1 MHIVLVGMMASGK
14 SSMGKVLSKS
24 MNIPFLDIDKEI
36 EFHEKSSIKS
46 IFENDGEKYFRKLE
60 RKIIIENLEKKKTTV
75 IALGGGAFLNAA
87 VRKKVNEK
95 SVSVWLDVN
104 MATIIRRLKKNRN
117 RPLIENKSDE
127 DIKKIYEKRLK
138 YYEMAKIHIDC
149 NKKTKI
155 ECVEELIS
163 QLKNIGINE
172 SN

>member
-163 QLKNIGINE
+163 QLKSIGINE

>member
-14 SSMGKVLSKS
+14 SSVGKVLSKS

-163 QLKNIGINE
+163 QLKSIGINE

>member
-60 RKIIIENLEKKKTTV
+60 RRIIIENLEKKKTTV

-163 QLKNIGINE
+163 QLKSIGINE

>member
-60 RKIIIENLEKKKTTV
+60 RRIIIENLEKKKTTV

-104 MATIIRRLKKNRN
+104 MTTIIRRLKKNRN

-155 ECVEELIS
+155 ECVEELIF
-163 QLKNIGINE
+163 QLKSIGINE